1 MAAKD
6 IAGLKL
12 EQFHP
17 RLDRLTF
24 SLITVLLLGI
34 GLRLVNLDGKVYW
47 HDEAYTSM
55 RVSGY
60 VTDEVQQQV
69 FNGQVIDVTAL
80 ERYQLPNPE
89 RGTIDT
95 IKTLALDDAQH
106 PPLYYV
112 LVRYWVLMFGN
123 SIAITRSFSVLS
135 GLLVLPAVYLLCQAL
150 FKSPF
155 TSLLATTL
163 VAVSPFHLLYAQ
175 EAREYAQWTLLI
187 LLSSWALLRALQ
199 VKTSLSW
206 AIYSVALIL
215 SLYTYMLTGLV
226 MLGHGIYVVAIDRR
240 RFIQYLLASLV
251 ALLSFAPWFWLV
263 ITTWS
268 SRGVNWTA
276 VPIPLLDLLKTWGV
290 SLERAFALTSGDFGF
305 DTGLVYATLPLLLIL
320 VGYAFY
326 QLCRET
332 PIKTWWFVLTL
343 IGSTALP
350 LALPDLILGG
360 QRSTSSRYLVPCYLG
375 MQLAVAY
382 LLSSRLSSR
391 LVNGDRLEK
400 KFWQGVLAAVLL
412 VSTGSCIQSV
422 PADTAWNKV
431 ISYNNRAIAN
441 LVNASPQSLLITS
454 SFGINFGNILALS
467 HLLDPQVKLQLVQ
480 GASSPDFMNVPQIP
494 QGNGSVFL
502 LDPTDQFRQAVE
514 QQQKTAAKLVFNDY
528 HLFLWQLR

>member
-1 MAAKD
+1 VSN
-6 IAGLKL
+6 LRFS
-12 EQFHP
+12 QST
-17 RLDRLTF
+17 RLRLTHLLF
-24 SLITVLLLGI
+24 GLTIALLLLGV

-69 FNGQVIDVTAL
+69 FTGRVVDVTAL
-80 ERYQLPNPE
+80 ERYQRPNPE

-95 IKTLALDDAQH
+95 IKTLAIDDAQH

-123 SIAITRSFSVLS
+123 SIAVTRGFSVLS

-150 FKSPF
+150 FASPS

-163 VAVSPFHLLYAQ
+163 IAVSPFHLLYAQ

-187 LLSSWALLRALQ
+187 LLSSWALLRALR
-199 VKTSLSW
+199 VKTPLSW
-206 AIYSVALIL
+206 GIYSVTLIL
-215 SLYTYMLTGLV
+215 SLYTYMLTALV
-226 MLGHGIYVVAIDRR
+226 IFGHGIYVAVVDRR
-240 RFIQYLLASLV
+240 QIIQYLLTSLL
-251 ALLSFAPWFWLV
+251 ALLAFAPWFWLV

-268 SRGVNWTA
+268 FRGVNWTA
-276 VPIPLLDLLKTWGV
+276 VPIPLPDLLKTWGL
-290 SLERAFALTSGDFGF
+290 SLERAFVLTNGDFGF
-305 DTGLVYATLPLLLIL
+305 DTGLVYVTLPLLLIL

-326 QLCRET
+326 RLCRET
-332 PIKTWWFVLTL
+332 PIRIWWFVLTL

-375 MQLAVAY
+375 VQLAVAY
-382 LLSSRLSSR
+382 LLSSRLVTR
-391 LVNGDRLEK
+391 DRLQK
-400 KFWQGVLAAVLL
+400 RFWQGVLVTVLL
-412 VSTGSCIQSV
+412 VSAASCIQSV

-431 ISYNNRAIAN
+431 ISYSNRTIAN
-441 LVNASPQSLLITS
+441 IINASPQPLLVTS

-467 HLLDPQVKLQLVQ
+467 HLLAPHVKLQLVQ

-494 QGNGSVFL
+494 PGNGSVFL
-502 LDPTDQFRQAVE
+502 LDPTEQFRQSVE
-514 QQQKTAAKLVFNDY
+514 YQQKTTAKLVFNDY